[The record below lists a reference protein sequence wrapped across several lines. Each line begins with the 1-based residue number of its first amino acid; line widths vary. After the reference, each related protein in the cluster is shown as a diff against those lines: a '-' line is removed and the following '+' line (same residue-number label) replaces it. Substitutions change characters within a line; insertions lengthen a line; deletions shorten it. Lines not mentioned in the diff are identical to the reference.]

1 MIRKIVQIDETKCNG
16 CGQCIPSCHEG
27 ALSIVDGKAQLIG
40 DLYCDGLGDCLG
52 SCPMDAI
59 TIIEREAAEYDEEK
73 VEAHLEGL
81 KETPKKLDQWPIQLN
96 LFQTDNPRFNDSHIL
111 IAADCVG
118 FAYPHFH
125 SNLLG
130 DKTLL
135 IGCPKLDDSQHY
147 LDKLTAIFADNSV
160 QSVEVARMEV
170 PCCSRMSMIVNE
182 AIKSSGKDI
191 PFKETIV
198 SRGGTLL
205 S

>member
-27 ALSIVDGKAQLIG
+27 ALSIIDGKAKLIG

-73 VEAHLEGL
+73 VEAHLANL
-81 KETPKKLDQWPIQLN
+81 TKAPKKLNQWPIQLN
-96 LFQTDNPRFNDSHIL
+96 LFQTDNPLFNDSHIL

-118 FAYPHFH
+118 FAYPNFH
-125 SNLLG
+125 SNLLE
-130 DKTLL
+130 DKVLL

-147 LDKLTAIFADNSV
+147 LDKLTAIFSDNSI

-170 PCCSRMSMIVNE
+170 PCCSRMSMIINE
-182 AIKSSGKDI
+182 AIKASGKDI

-198 SRGGTLL
+198 SRDGTLL